1 MQYMEKQ
8 AFIAYLLCGA
18 FMMELLSGGAVLL
31 SRRDQSTPGQQAK
44 STMCRLLGSTMLLF
58 MVLLLV
64 SVILTHTG
72 SRSEHGTAFVA
83 ANITFIAIAA
93 PYLYLL
99 SHTIRYGKLPSRGK
113 TLPHF
118 LSLLLP
124 AGWLVTAS
132 EHWMQAAMI
141 YAAAC
146 AVGVPVYHG
155 LWFKWHRE
163 MWKKYDDRYRRQSV
177 WQMWLILV
185 PVATHILLYVWCLSQ
200 QSLNAFYGYFAA
212 GIVLWGAAFHRTCF
226 YNPSPAEE
234 TDCIADLDPQD
245 DSASLPAPLR
255 NQIARGLARAEEAQL
270 HLKTDI
276 DLDTYAQFVGTNRTY
291 LSRYFN
297 QVLSTTFY
305 DYLNAHRLE
314 HAKELMRQG
323 GCRIKDVAFS
333 CGYIDITTFRRNF
346 KKYVGCPPK
355 QFADYMEKGEV

>member
-1 MQYMEKQ
+1 MEKQ

-31 SRRDQSTPGQQAK
+31 SRRNPSTPALQSK
-44 STMCRLLGSTMLLF
+44 SRMCRLLGITMLLF
-58 MVLLLV
+58 MMLLLV
-64 SVILTHTG
+64 CVILTHTG
-72 SRSEHGTAFVA
+72 APGTNGAAFVT
-83 ANITFIAIAA
+83 ANLLFIALAS

-99 SHTIRYGKLPSRGK
+99 SYTIRYGQLPPRRL

-124 AGWLVTAS
+124 AGHLCTADERWLT
-132 EHWMQAAMI
+132 AAMV

-146 AVGVPVYHG
+146 AVGVPLYHA
-155 LWFKWHRE
+155 LWYRWHRE
-163 MWKKYDDRYRRQSV
+163 LWVKYDDRYRRQSV
-177 WQMWLILV
+177 WQLCLILV
-185 PVATHILLYVWCLSQ
+185 PVACHMLLYVWCLAQ
-200 QSLNAFYGYFAA
+200 RSLGAFYGYFAA

-226 YNPSPAEE
+226 YTPCPAEE
-234 TDCIADLDPQD
+234 GGCIAEIESPD
-245 DSASLPAPLR
+245 DGNSLPSPLR
-255 NQIARGLARAEEAQL
+255 NQIARGLQEAECKQL

-276 DLDTYAQFVGTNRTY
+276 DLDAYAQFVGTNRTY

-305 DYLNAHRLE
+305 DYLNTHRLE
-314 HAKELMRQG
+314 YAKELMQQDD
-323 GCRIKDVAFS
+323 CRIKDVAFL

-355 QFADYMEKGEV
+355 QYADKIRKPA